1 MAEPVPEYAGTVGR
15 VGVLLL
21 VSSMAAV
28 TAAVAYAA
36 QSPRALRASILRVAK
51 AQHSVHYATRE
62 IDGNGLLKLSADVAA
77 ADGRQHVSFKVGKKT
92 GQDTILVLD
101 DMAYVEGDTYGLG
114 LLLGLTKSQATNYA
128 GQWISIPKGDK
139 DYSRIA
145 AAVTLG
151 SFLHEITPHGRLA
164 AFKGKLH
171 GTRVIGVRGTSG
183 TGKKKRHQVLV
194 ARARGKPLPLAED
207 EFARAREYISRTA
220 MTKWNESV
228 QVKAPASSTPIS
240 TVRGG

>member
-1 MAEPVPEYAGTVGR
+1 VGR

-21 VSSMAAV
+21 LLSVAV
-28 TAAVAYAA
+28 ATAAVAYAA

-51 AQHSVHYATRE
+51 VQHSVHYATRE
-62 IDGNGLLKLSADVAA
+62 IDGNGLLKISADVAA
-77 ADGRQHVSFKVGKKT
+77 VDGRQHVSFKVGKET
-92 GQDTILVLD
+92 GQITILVLD
-101 DMAYVEGDTYGLG
+101 DMAYVEGDTNGLE
-114 LLLGLTKSQATNYA
+114 LLQGLTKPQASKYA
-128 GQWISIPKGDK
+128 GQWISIPKADK
-139 DYSRIA
+139 DYSRTA

-151 SFLHEITPHGRLA
+151 SFLQEITPHGRLA
-164 AFKGKLH
+164 VFKGKLH

-194 ARARGKPLPLAED
+194 ARARGKPLPLEED
-207 EFARAREYISRTA
+207 EFAPAREYISRTG

-228 QVKAPASSTPIS
+228 QVQAPSSSTPIS